1 MRIKATMLLAAAVAV
16 AGIAAGCGGGDDNSD
31 TTTTSLTKAAWIA
44 KADAICK
51 AGNDQINATAKQQF
65 GNKKP
70 TAAQIQQF
78 TENTVI
84 PNTADQIDKIKSLG
98 TPTEQGG
105 QADAVINSAEATIN
119 RVKADPSLLTGKS
132 DPFAQTDQLAKAY
145 GMKVCGQ
152 G

>member
-1 MRIKATMLLAAAVAV
+1 MKLYASLGLVAV
-16 AGIAAGCGGGDDNSD
+16 VAIGALAAGCGGSDND
-31 TTTTSLTKAAWIA
+31 NTTTASLTKAAWIS

-70 TAAQIQQF
+70 TEAQIQQF
-78 TENTVI
+78 TQNTVI
-84 PNTADQIDKIKSLG
+84 PNTADQIDKIKALG
-98 TPTEQGG
+98 TPTEQGS
-105 QADAVINSAEATIN
+105 QAEAVVNSAEATVN

-132 DPFAQTDQLAKAY
+132 DPFAQTNQMAKAY

-152 G
+152 D

>member
-1 MRIKATMLLAAAVAV
+1 MKLYAALAVAV
-16 AGIAAGCGGGDDNSD
+16 VAVGTLAAGCGGSSDDD

-70 TAAQIQQF
+70 TGAQIQQF
-78 TENTVI
+78 TQDTVV
-84 PNTADQIDKIKSLG
+84 PNTADEIDKIKALG
-98 TPTEQGG
+98 TPSQQGA
-105 QADAVINSAEATIN
+105 QADAVVNSAQATIN
-119 RVKADPSLLTGKS
+119 RVKADPSLLTGNS
-132 DPFAQTDQLAKAY
+132 DPFAQTNQMAKAY

-152 G
+152 D